1 MISLEN
7 SFLGTSARSLL
18 SSFISVSISKTGK
31 QTVLIPSF
39 CCEAVYLA
47 AFFAGAS
54 IILVD
59 VNLENYSLDIA
70 DLKAKI
76 NEDTV
81 CVVVPHMFGYSAYS
95 EDLLEL
101 YGQHPSIIWIDDACQ
116 TYLVSP
122 IHENLDLYNKLDYR
136 LSSFHSTKPLQG
148 NMALME
154 SFTNDRFKNSI
165 FQDAINCAD
174 YTNELFIDHEIRRM
188 QSSYFS
194 LIVSSFRLGLGN
206 IRIDEHIACLFK
218 DAYTKVITPSV
229 ECINESINNYVL
241 SGRDGLEAPHL
252 ITEFIK
258 TAPES
263 TAYRL
268 TVPAPEDRLWR
279 LPIVFQDPMHQKDV
293 SFTLRQNNINVSN
306 HYHCLGRIFG
316 DSTVHPAT
324 PQSSNLSDKIINIWF
339 STMEEVRNASSILTE
354 YSKRLNVS
362 SSGAPL

>member
-1 MISLEN
+1 MISLEK

-18 SSFISVSISKTGK
+18 STFISVSISKTGK

-54 IILVD
+54 ITLID
-59 VNLENYSLDIA
+59 VNIKNYSLDLA
-70 DLKAKI
+70 DLEAKI
-76 NEDTV
+76 NEDTL

-95 EDLLEL
+95 EDLLDL
-101 YGQHPSIIWIDDACQ
+101 YGRYPSTIWIDDACQ

-154 SFTNDRFKNSI
+154 SFTNDCIKNRI

-174 YTNELFIDHEIRRM
+174 YSNELSMDHEIRRM

-206 IRIDEHIACLFK
+206 IRIDEHIARLFK
-218 DAYTKVITPSV
+218 DAYLKVITPSA

-241 SGRDGLEAPHL
+241 SGRDGFVAPHL
-252 ITEFIK
+252 IMEFIK
-258 TAPES
+258 IIPES
-263 TAYRL
+263 RTYRL

-279 LPIVFQDPMHQKDV
+279 LPILFQDPMHQKDV
-293 SFTLRQNNINVSN
+293 SFSLRQNNINVSN
-306 HYHCLGRIFG
+306 HYHCLGQVFD
-316 DSTVHPAT
+316 DSSVHPKNSN
-324 PQSSNLSDKIINIWF
+324 SSNISDKIINIWF
-339 STMEEVRNASSILTE
+339 STMEEVRNASSIIIE
-354 YSKRLNVS
+354 YSKRLNVPYSGS
-362 SSGAPL
+362 SL

>member
-31 QTVLIPSF
+31 RTVLIPSF

-59 VNLENYSLDIA
+59 VNLENYSLDLA
-70 DLKAKI
+70 DLQAKI

-81 CVVVPHMFGYSAYS
+81 CVVVPHMFGYSAYT

-101 YGQHPSIIWIDDACQ
+101 YTQHPSIIWIDDACQ

-122 IHENLDLYNKLDYR
+122 IHEDLDLYNKLDYR
-136 LSSFHSTKPLQG
+136 LSSFHSSKPLSG

-154 SFTNDRFKNSI
+154 SFTNNHFKNSI
-165 FQDAINCAD
+165 FQDAIHCAD
-174 YTNELFIDHEIRRM
+174 YTNKLSVDHEIRRM

-194 LIVSSFRLGLGN
+194 FIVSSFRLGLGN
-206 IRIDEHIACLFK
+206 IRIDEDTLCLFK

-229 ECINESINNYVL
+229 ECINQSINNYVL
-241 SGRDGLEAPHL
+241 SGRDGFEAPHL
-252 ITEFIK
+252 IMEFIK
-258 TAPES
+258 TIPES

-268 TVPAPEDRLWR
+268 TVPASEDRLWR
-279 LPIVFQDPMHQKDV
+279 LPIVFHDPMHQKDV

-306 HYHCLGRIFG
+306 HYHCLGRVFREPIV
-316 DSTVHPAT
+316 DPAT
-324 PQSSNLSDKIINIWF
+324 PQSSNLSDRVINIWF
-339 STMEEVRNASSILTE
+339 STMEEVRNASSILKE
-354 YSKRLNVS
+354 CSKRFHLFP
-362 SSGAPL
+362 SGALL